1 MKRLASVVILST
13 AALLISPL
21 LHAQRGMSGRGGGGG
36 SFHGGGGFRSAP
48 AGGFRSAPAGGFRSG
63 PMGVRTAPGGFRS
76 GPGFSTFGPRTPG
89 LSSFAPGPRTVT
101 THTFV
106 SRNHVFVNR
115 PFVSGNHVFVNRPFG
130 FNHFHHHHSF
140 AFFNGCFGC
149 SPFLFGGFG
158 GGFFLGA
165 PFYSG
170 FYGPGYYGDY
180 GNYGYG
186 PPAPQPVVV
195 NSDNGNS
202 AELAAQVQ
210 QLTDEVS
217 DLRSEENRRYYDDRA
232 RASSGETLSAKEP
245 AAATIFVFT
254 DGHRISAKNYAIA
267 GQTLWI
273 FSEQSA
279 HKYQLSDLDAGA
291 TEQANAA
298 NGVEFHLPAA
308 KH

>member
-1 MKRLASVVILST
+1 MKRLASLVVLGT
-13 AALLISPL
+13 AALLISPSL
-21 LHAQRGMSGRGGGGG
+21 YAQRGMSGRGGGGG

-48 AGGFRSAPAGGFRSG
+48 AGGFRSAPSGGFRSAG

-76 GPGFSTFGPRTPG
+76 GPGFSSFGPRTPG
-89 LSSFAPGPRTVT
+89 LSSFAPGRRAVT
-101 THTFV
+101 THTV
-106 SRNHVFVNR
+106 
-115 PFVSGNHVFVNRPFG
+115 VSGNHVFVNRPFG
-130 FNHFHHHHSF
+130 FNHFHHHHHSF

-158 GGFFLGA
+158 GGFFGA

-232 RASSGETLSAKEP
+232 RASSGAALSAKEP

-298 NGVEFHLPAA
+298 NGIEFHVPTT
-308 KH
+308 KQ

>member
-1 MKRLASVVILST
+1 MKRLTSLVVLGT
-13 AALLISPL
+13 AALLISSPL
-21 LHAQRGMSGRGGGGG
+21 YAQRGMSGRGGGGG

-48 AGGFRSAPAGGFRSG
+48 AGGFRSAPAGGFRSAG

-89 LSSFAPGPRTVT
+89 LSSFAPGARTVA
-101 THTFV
+101 THTV
-106 SRNHVFVNR
+106 
-115 PFVSGNHVFVNRPFG
+115 VSGNHVFVNRPFG

-149 SPFLFGGFG
+149 SPFLFS
-158 GGFFLGA
+158 GGFFGA

-273 FSEQSA
+273 FGEQSA
-279 HKYQLSDLDAGA
+279 RKYQLSDLDAGA

-298 NGVEFHLPAA
+298 NGVEFHVPAS